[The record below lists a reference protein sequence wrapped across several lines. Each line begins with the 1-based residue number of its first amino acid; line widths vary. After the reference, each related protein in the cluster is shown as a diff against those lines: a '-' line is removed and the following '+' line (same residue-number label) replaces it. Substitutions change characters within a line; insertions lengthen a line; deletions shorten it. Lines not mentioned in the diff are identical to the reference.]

1 VIVSIQESVVRAI
14 GRHRVRVLVAC
25 CMLVAYYGLVAAP
38 VVAARSPMAGADR
51 WVTGLSD
58 GAFQTARGQFAAYP
72 FEYREALLKRSTAAE
87 RAGVWRKLIVD
98 FRATYSSKF
107 AVTAERE
114 AALDV
119 LSASLTSDLF
129 NGTQPSS
136 ADRLALTATT
146 DRLVAAFDKPT
157 IAGLIGAPCTV
168 SADGSALPV
177 RERWAR
183 YARQNLSNGV
193 VSALTLSWAV
203 SLRADSFQCTC
214 NVFFSDWCDTRCE
227 VPPQG
232 CQTSDYGCGTYGL
245 YQCNGQCIAV

>member
-1 VIVSIQESVVRAI
+1 MSIQESVVRAI
-14 GRHRVRVLVAC
+14 GRQCVRVLVAC

-72 FEYREALLKRSTAAE
+72 FEYRQALLKRSTAAE

-146 DRLVAAFDKPT
+146 
-157 IAGLIGAPCTV
+157 TV
-168 SADGSALPV
+168 LWLPSTS
-177 RERWAR
+177 
-183 YARQNLSNGV
+183 QP
-193 VSALTLSWAV
+193 
-203 SLRADSFQCTC
+203 LRASLERRVQCLLMGQRFPC
-214 NVFFSDWCDTRCE
+214 ESGGHDTHDRICRMASYLRS
-227 VPPQG
+227 P
-232 CQTSDYGCGTYGL
+232 
-245 YQCNGQCIAV
+245 